1 MSRVAVYVAYRMLL
15 LLEMVVCTEHRR
27 VEDQRIVACGRL
39 LDRDQ
44 QVVGALATAREP
56 HLHSNAHVADVNSPY
71 WTEDHHPHR
80 RASSRVAAHLS
91 LAAFPGEVALGAI
104 GINVHVE
111 ALLGPSTPCLLQ
123 VVLSQS
129 LLVRVRCRSVV
140 VAQEEFRGDCLPL
153 LVELP
158 HVLVVAQLVRPPSLR
173 VPGDSDRL

>member
-1 MSRVAVYVAYRMLL
+1 
-15 LLEMVVCTEHRR
+15 
-27 VEDQRIVACGRL
+27 
-39 LDRDQ
+39 
-44 QVVGALATAREP
+44 
-56 HLHSNAHVADVNSPY
+56 
-71 WTEDHHPHR
+71 
-80 RASSRVAAHLS
+80 
-91 LAAFPGEVALGAI
+91 
-104 GINVHVE
+104 VE

-140 VAQEEFRGDCLPL
+140 VAQEEFRGDCLTL